1 MAYKMRVQPKI
12 TLLLIT
18 SLLIL
23 FVSLFACCGS
33 KEVGFGIYL
42 VDNGELV
49 LSERHVEAYYGDS
62 HTIALNEEG
71 IEKWNSYMTWETIPK
86 QKDSL
91 HNKDFVLKIEGKEI
105 YGGKFYSGA
114 SSMSYS
120 GVVIMD
126 AIIEL
131 DNDNNTIRIKF
142 GYPAPSFGEGED
154 PRNAPEVIDFLEKQ
168 GLLR

>member
-1 MAYKMRVQPKI
+1 MVYKMRVKLNI
-12 TLLLIT
+12 SLLLIT
-18 SLLIL
+18 SLM
-23 FVSLFACCGS
+23 VSFMSLLAGCGGE
-33 KEVGFGIYL
+33 EVGFGIYL

-49 LSERHVEAYYGDS
+49 LSERHIDAYYGDT
-62 HTIALNEEG
+62 HTIELNEDG
-71 IEKWNSYMTWETIPK
+71 IRKWNSYMTWETIPK

-91 HNKDFVLKIEGKEI
+91 HNKDFALKIEGKEI

-131 DNDNNTIRIKF
+131 DNDRNTIRIQF
-142 GYPAPSFGEGED
+142 GYPAPTFGEGED
-154 PRNAPEVIDFLEKQ
+154 PRDAPEVIDFLEKQ